1 MVASTML
8 CPMRTHR
15 LLRQFAESTRIEAL
29 SCDRPPGRG
38 EFEPGETWFYDFR
51 MRKMF
56 EGQKLAEPR
65 WHPESQTRTGLLER
79 CHQTGSC
86 ACIKTISRFP

>member
-1 MVASTML
+1 MVASTTL
-8 CPMRTHR
+8 RPMRTHR

-65 WHPESQTRTGLLER
+65 WHPESQPAPGPAGKVPPDWQLRL
-79 CHQTGSC
+79 H
-86 ACIKTISRFP
+86 